1 MTYESWNE
9 VPRSDAENE
18 SLRFEELLALW
29 VESIEVL
36 ANGGEPG
43 DSLHPAFGADLA
55 DCLTLTCMEELL
67 LTP

>member
-1 MTYESWNE
+1 MTY
-9 VPRSDAENE
+9 D
-18 SLRFEELLALW
+18 ELLDLW
-29 VESIEVL
+29 IESIEAL